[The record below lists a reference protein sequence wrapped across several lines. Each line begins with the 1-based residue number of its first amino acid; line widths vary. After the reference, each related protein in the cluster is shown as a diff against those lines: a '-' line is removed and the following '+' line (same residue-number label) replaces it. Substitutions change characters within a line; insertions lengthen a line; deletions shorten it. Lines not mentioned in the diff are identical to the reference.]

1 MAKFEIKSEI
11 AGTVL
16 SIEVKVGDLVAE
28 EAEIALVEAMKMEI
42 PVTATKAG
50 IITSILVEA
59 GAVIAEGDVVAIAE
73 IS

>member
-1 MAKFEIKSEI
+1 MAKFEIRSEV

-16 SIEVKVGDLVAE
+16 SIEVKEGDSVAE

-42 PVTATKAG
+42 PVTTAKAG
-50 IITSILVEA
+50 VITSINVQA

-73 IS
+73 AS

>member
-1 MAKFEIKSEI
+1 MAKFEIKSEV

-16 SIEVKVGDLVAE
+16 SIEVKVGDSVAE

-42 PVTATKAG
+42 PVTTAKAG
-50 IITSILVEA
+50 IITTIAVEA
-59 GAVIAEGDVVAIAE
+59 GAVIAEGDVVAVAE

>member
-16 SIEVKVGDLVAE
+16 SIEVKVGDAVAE
-28 EAEIALVEAMKMEI
+28 DAEIALVEAMKMEI

-50 IITSILVEA
+50 IITSIVVQV

>member
-16 SIEVKVGDLVAE
+16 TIEVKEGDAVAE
-28 EAEIALVEAMKMEI
+28 DAEIALVEAMKMEI

-50 IITSILVEA
+50 VITSINVQV
-59 GAVIAEGDVVAIAE
+59 GAVIAEGDVVAIADA
-73 IS
+73 S